1 MITPLYAAIL
11 ALILVVLSVQ
21 TIRLRRRFQV
31 AVGAGDEPLLERAMR
46 VHANFCE
53 YVPIAVVLLFF
64 FERLIG
70 AGWWVHALGVLLV
83 AGRILHAYGVRRV
96 DEDLRLRVTGMSLT
110 FLVLLATSASIIGSY
125 LF

>member
-1 MITPLYAAIL
+1 MITPIYAAL
-11 ALILVVLSVQ
+11 LGLILLVLSVQ

-31 AVGAGDEPLLERAMR
+31 AVGAGGEPLLERAMR

-64 FERLIG
+64 FERLVG
-70 AGWWVHALGVLLV
+70 AGWWVHVLGVFLV
-83 AGRILHAYGVRRV
+83 TGRILHAYGVRRI
-96 DEDLRLRVTGMSLT
+96 DEDLRLRITGMSLT
-110 FLVLLATSASIIGSY
+110 FVVLLATSAGILGSY

>member
-1 MITPLYAAIL
+1 MITPIYAAL
-11 ALILVVLSVQ
+11 LGLILLVLSVQ

-31 AVGAGDEPLLERAMR
+31 AVGAGGEPLLERAMR

-64 FERLIG
+64 FERLAG
-70 AGWWVHALGVLLV
+70 AGWWVHVLGVFLV
-83 AGRILHAYGVRRV
+83 TGRILHAYGVRRV
-96 DEDLRLRVTGMSLT
+96 DEDLRLRITGMSLT
-110 FLVLLATSASIIGSY
+110 FVVLLATSAGILGSY

>member
-1 MITPLYAAIL
+1 MITPIYAAL
-11 ALILVVLSVQ
+11 LGLILLVLSVQ

-31 AVGAGDEPLLERAMR
+31 AVGAGSEPLLERAMR

-64 FERLIG
+64 FERLVG
-70 AGWWVHALGVLLV
+70 AGWWVHVLGVFLV
-83 AGRILHAYGVRRV
+83 TGRILHAYGVRRV
-96 DEDLRLRVTGMSLT
+96 DEDLRLRITGMSLT
-110 FLVLLATSASIIGSY
+110 FVVLLATSAGILGSY

>member
-1 MITPLYAAIL
+1 MITPIYAAL
-11 ALILVVLSVQ
+11 LGLILLVLSVR

-31 AVGAGDEPLLERAMR
+31 AVGAGGEPLLERAMR

-64 FERLIG
+64 FERLVG
-70 AGWWVHALGVLLV
+70 AGWWVHVLGVFLV
-83 AGRILHAYGVRRV
+83 TGRILHAYGVRRV
-96 DEDLRLRVTGMSLT
+96 DEDLRLRITGMSLT
-110 FLVLLATSASIIGSY
+110 FVVLLATSAGILGSY

>member
-1 MITPLYAAIL
+1 MITPIYAAL
-11 ALILVVLSVQ
+11 LGLILLVLSVQ

-31 AVGAGDEPLLERAMR
+31 AVGAGGEPLLERAMR

-64 FERLIG
+64 FERLVG
-70 AGWWVHALGVLLV
+70 AGWWVHVLGVFLV
-83 AGRILHAYGVRRV
+83 TGRILHAYGVRRV
-96 DEDLRLRVTGMSLT
+96 DEDLRLRITGMSLT
-110 FLVLLATSASIIGSY
+110 FVVLLATSAGILGSY

>member
-1 MITPLYAAIL
+1 MITPIYAAL
-11 ALILVVLSVQ
+11 LGLILLVLSVQ

-31 AVGAGDEPLLERAMR
+31 AVGAGGEPLLERAMR

-64 FERLIG
+64 FERLVG
-70 AGWWVHALGVLLV
+70 AGWWVHVLGIFLLT
-83 AGRILHAYGVRRV
+83 GRILHAYGVRRV
-96 DEDLRLRVTGMSLT
+96 DEDLRLRITGMSLT
-110 FLVLLATSASIIGSY
+110 FVVLLATSAGILGSY

>member
-1 MITPLYAAIL
+1 MITPIYAAL
-11 ALILVVLSVQ
+11 LGLILVILSVQ
-21 TIRLRRRFQV
+21 TIRLRRRFHV
-31 AVGAGDEPLLERAMR
+31 AVGAGGEPLLERAMR

-53 YVPIAVVLLFF
+53 YVPIAVLLLFF

-70 AGWWVHALGVLLV
+70 AGWWVHVLGVLLV
-83 AGRILHAYGVRRV
+83 VGRILHAYGVRRV

-125 LF
+125 LL